1 MHIYKVRGSEGTVQD
16 WWPKASDDARE
27 EVPSL
32 DDPDIR
38 ADLVRRVRAEIAAG
52 TYDTPEK
59 FAQALDRMVSELR

>member
-16 WWPKASDDARE
+16 WWPKAEAARE

-32 DDPDIR
+32 GDPDIR

-52 TYDTPEK
+52 AYDTPEK
-59 FAQALDRMVSELR
+59 FAQAFDRMLAEHG

>member
-1 MHIYKVRGSEGTVQD
+1 MHIYKVRGSQTVQD
-16 WWPKASDDARE
+16 WWPKAETAGE

-38 ADLVRRVRAEIAAG
+38 AGLVRRVRAELAAG

-59 FAQALDRMVSELR
+59 LAQAFDRMVSEIR